1 MTSQNIERKKAVL
14 MCTCSGACPSMAKID
29 FWALAER
36 VRLELG
42 DRVEFIALHPRLCE
56 EDGER
61 LMERILSDDIA
72 FITPACAE
80 KRQEKLL
87 RDGFQKAGVP
97 MDALHWLPVSMAQ
110 EDTDTVFEK
119 IKAAVESMEERIKIA
134 VGGGDEKEE
143 GGT

>member
-1 MTSQNIERKKAVL
+1 MYDDSKTNKKAVL
-14 MCTCSGACPSMAKID
+14 FCTCSGACPSMAKID

-42 DRVEFIALHPRLCE
+42 EKIEFMALHPRLCE

-61 LMERILSDDIA
+61 LMGQILNDQIQ

-87 RDGFQKAGVP
+87 RDGFEKANVP
-97 MDALHWLPVSMAQ
+97 MDHQHWCPISMAQ
-110 EDTDTVFEK
+110 EDTETVYEK
-119 IKAAVESMEERIKIA
+119 IKAALADQPPARLS
-134 VGGGDEKEE
+134 
-143 GGT
+143 T